1 MLWLLT
7 VALLGFQ
14 AFDVE
19 APHVRSTDPEIL
31 EIVREGSRRSE
42 TFKSLVDALDQL
54 TTIVYIER
62 GVCGFGHYA
71 ACLPHTI
78 TIGSGIRYLRIVID
92 PGRAPDMISLI
103 AHELQH
109 ALEVARAPR
118 IRTAGDMTA
127 LFRSIGR
134 SPSCPRGV
142 PDCYETSAALAISDA
157 VLSELH
163 PGTHSAGRPA
173 K

>member
-7 VALLGFQ
+7 VTILGLQ
-14 AFDVE
+14 APDVE
-19 APHVRSTDPEIL
+19 APHVRSTDARIL
-31 EIVREGSRRSE
+31 EMIREGSGRSE
-42 TFKSLVDALDQL
+42 TFKSLVDALNQL
-54 TTIVYIER
+54 NTIVYVEPGI
-62 GVCGFGHYA
+62 CGFGHYA

-78 TIGSGIRYLRIVID
+78 TIGSGFRYLRIVVD
-92 PGRAPDMISLI
+92 PGRAPDTISLI

-109 ALEVARAPR
+109 ALEIARAPS
-118 IRTAGDMTA
+118 IQTAADMTA

-142 PDCYETSAALAISDA
+142 PDCYETSAALAIGDA
-157 VLSELH
+157 VLNELR
-163 PGTHSAGRPA
+163 PGTHSAGRLA